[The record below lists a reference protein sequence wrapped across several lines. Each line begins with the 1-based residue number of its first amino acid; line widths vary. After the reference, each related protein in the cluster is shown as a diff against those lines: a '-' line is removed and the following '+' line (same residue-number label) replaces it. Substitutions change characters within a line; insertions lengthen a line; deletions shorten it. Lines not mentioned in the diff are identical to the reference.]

1 VFLILS
7 VVAGGLLIG
16 ALGRLLVPGSQPI
29 GCLWTILVGVGG
41 SILGGI
47 VARSIWSD
55 PWNHSFAVI
64 GLEVLGAAL
73 LVYALEGLRG
83 RVRRGG

>member
-7 VVAGGLLIG
+7 VIVGGLFIG
-16 ALGRLLVPGSQPI
+16 ALGRLVVPGAQPI

-55 PWNHSFAVI
+55 PWNHPYAVI

-73 LVYALEGLRG
+73 LVYALEGVRG
-83 RVRRGG
+83 RVR